1 MYAALRQELRF
12 GPYRIPRC
20 RIGQQVECLIRG
32 EVRVVGLSDAPKRW
46 PIGEKDGRHELIV
59 YRGLAE
65 AVHLE
70 RQEAIAAHWGVPV
83 ETVAGWQRALHPAT
97 FQRSE
102 AEVPAFSFADLWT
115 TPNQRQFSLLDMIFW
130 MFWIA
135 VLSALL
141 RLMYGHTQ
149 ISDKWHIATTCLAA
163 SVTLAA
169 AWGYAN
175 KIRSE
180 AGVAFRIGFVVA
192 AGFVGLL
199 LLFRLSDAGFS
210 GLELVALA
218 LGNVATSLAG
228 LKIGSR

>member
-1 MYAALRQELRF
+1 MYAARRQGLCF

-20 RIGQQVECLIRG
+20 RVGQRVECLIRG
-32 EVRVVGLSDAPKRW
+32 EVRVVGLSNAPKRW
-46 PIGEKDGRHELIV
+46 PIGEKDGRQELIV

-65 AVHLE
+65 AVRLE
-70 RQEAIAAHWGVPV
+70 RQEVIAAHWGVPV

-115 TPNQRQFSLLDMIFW
+115 TRAQRQFSLLDLIYW
-130 MFWIA
+130 MFWMA

-141 RLMYGHTQ
+141 RLRYGHTE

-169 AWGYAN
+169 AWGYGR

-180 AGVAFRIGFVVA
+180 TGAAFRIGVVVA
-192 AGFVGLL
+192 AGLVGLL
-199 LLFRLSDAGFS
+199 LLCRLPDAEFTGF
-210 GLELVALA
+210 EHAALA
-218 LGNVATSLAG
+218 LGTVATSLAG